1 MIVSARH
8 MGIEHT
14 LDDWQRLGPDIP
26 LLVDCQ
32 PAGRYLGEAFH
43 RAGGVP
49 GVLRELLRAGKLH
62 ADVMIVTGKT
72 LAENL
77 ASVAEPDREVI
88 RAYDVP
94 LMSHAGYVVL
104 GGNLF
109 DNAII
114 KTCVI
119 DDKFRERFLSRS

>member
-49 GVLRELLRAGKLH
+49 GVLRELMLAGKLD
-62 ADVMIVTGKT
+62 ANVMTVTGKT

-77 ASVAEPDREVI
+77 GQAGEPERAVI
-88 RAYDVP
+88 RTY
-94 LMSHAGYVVL
+94 
-104 GGNLF
+104 GNPPKH
-109 DNAII
+109 NARSSRRRVGEE
-114 KTCVI
+114 CVSKI
-119 DDKFRERFLSRS
+119 ET